1 MKLETI
7 EFFYQKFQYNRNVL
21 TPRFDTE
28 VLVRKSIETIKNNN
42 YDTLI
47 DVWIWSWI
55 IWISVEKNSSILEFY
70 WLDLSSKALKIA
82 QINKEKLSSKIKLI
96 KSDLLK
102 EFIDNQNK
110 YNFKN
115 KNVIITANLPY
126 IKAWDWENMSEDTIL
141 EPKMALFWWKKTWF
155 ELYKKL
161 IKQTFK
167 FREINKT
174 KKITV
179 IAEFGFDQED
189 IVRDFLKK
197 LNIEYSLFSD
207 LRWINRFFIYEI

>member
-28 VLVRKSIETIKNNN
+28 VLIRKSIETIKNNN

-110 YNFKN
+110 YNLKN

-126 IKAWDWENMSEDTIL
+126 IKAWDWKNMSEDTIL

-167 FREINKT
+167 FREIYET
-174 KKITV
+174 KKITI

-189 IVRDFLKK
+189 IVRDFFEKQ
-197 LNIEYSLFSD
+197 NINYSLFSD

>member
-110 YNFKN
+110 YNLKN

-167 FREINKT
+167 FREIYET
-174 KKITV
+174 KKITI

-189 IVRDFLKK
+189 IVRDFFEKQ
-197 LNIEYSLFSD
+197 NIEYSLFSD